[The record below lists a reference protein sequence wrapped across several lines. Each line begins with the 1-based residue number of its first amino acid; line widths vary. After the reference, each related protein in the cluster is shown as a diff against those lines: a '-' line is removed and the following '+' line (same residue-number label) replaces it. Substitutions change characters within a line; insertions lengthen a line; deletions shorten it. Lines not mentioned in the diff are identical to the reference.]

1 MKNKAI
7 YFFTEEVSY
16 VIRDKNKIRKWVLYV
31 ISTEKQKEGN
41 INFIL
46 CSDRYLHKTNLEYLD
61 HDTYTDI
68 ITFDTSEDQ
77 NEISGDIFISIDRIR
92 ENAETFKT
100 AIIKELHRV
109 MIHGVLHLLGYK
121 DNTSKEKELMRSKED
136 YYLSL
141 LPDFIR

>member
-1 MKNKAI
+1 MKDKAI

-16 VIRDKNKIRKWVLYV
+16 IIRDKNKIRNWILFA
-31 ISTEKQKEGN
+31 ISTEKQNEGN
-41 INFIL
+41 INIIL
-46 CSDRYLHKTNLEYLD
+46 CSDRYLHKANLEYLQ

-77 NEISGDIFISIDRIR
+77 NEISGDIFISIDRVK
-92 ENAETFKT
+92 ENAKTFKIP
-100 AIIKELHRV
+100 AKNELHRV

-121 DNTSKEKELMRSKED
+121 DNTLKEKELMRSKED

-141 LPDFIR
+141 LADFIR